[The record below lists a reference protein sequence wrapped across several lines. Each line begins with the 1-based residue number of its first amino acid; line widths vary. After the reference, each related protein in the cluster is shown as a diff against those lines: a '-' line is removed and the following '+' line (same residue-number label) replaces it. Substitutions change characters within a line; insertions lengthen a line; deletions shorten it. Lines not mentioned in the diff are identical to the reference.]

1 MKIFYKKIIF
11 LGGNKIKMLGGVRF
25 EKRNMDGMGN
35 LRQGKLW
42 RMMKRQRSVVCRKLW
57 KRLWSEA
64 TVRLEVDY
72 GQ

>member
-1 MKIFYKKIIF
+1 
-11 LGGNKIKMLGGVRF
+11 MLGGVRF